1 MPMSSLQKAADEV
14 SRYYARLLAK
24 LAGLVT
30 EYSPPIQAWLQR
42 CFPTATATVSARMPA
57 FIQLTRINK
66 PVGTWLLLWPT
77 LGALWLAA
85 EGWPDWHLLFIFV
98 LGTFLMRSAGCCIND
113 FADSN
118 IDGSVLRTRQRPI
131 VTGAVSRREALLT
144 FIILCAVAFILL
156 LFTNR
161 LTILLSFGAVAVA
174 AAYPFMKRYT
184 HLPQVVLGIA
194 FSWGILMAF
203 SAQRGEIPSAAWL
216 LFVANCLW
224 TVAYDTEYAMVDRE
238 YDKKIGMKS
247 TAILF
252 GDADKVIIGM
262 LQGMFLLA
270 LVLAGLQFALGAWF
284 YFSMLI
290 AVGLLIYQQRLI
302 KDRDVDGCFKAFLSN
317 HWVGA
322 TVFAGILLSV

>member
-1 MPMSSLQKAADEV
+1 MSSLQKAADEV
-14 SRYYARLLAK
+14 SRHYARLLSQLSA
-24 LAGLVT
+24 LTAG
-30 EYSPPIQAWLQR
+30 YPRRIQAWLHR
-42 CFPTATATVSARMPA
+42 YFPATTTTVSARLPA

-66 PVGTWLLLWPT
+66 PIGTWLLLWPT

-85 EGWPDWHLLFIFV
+85 QGWPDWHLLFIFT

-113 FADSN
+113 FADSK
-118 IDGSVLRTRQRPI
+118 IDGLVLRTRQRPI
-131 VTGAVSRREALLT
+131 ITGAVSRREALLT
-144 FIILCAVAFILL
+144 FIILCAIAFTLL

-161 LTILLSFGAVAVA
+161 LTILLSFGAVAIA

-238 YDKKIGMKS
+238 YDKQIGMKS

-270 LVLAGLQFALGAWF
+270 LLLAGLQFALGGWF
-284 YFSMLI
+284 YFSLLI
-290 AVGLLIYQQRLI
+290 AAGLLVYQQILI

-322 TVFAGILLSV
+322 AVFAGILLSV